1 MACHV
6 NSLRHCTARTVGFPA
21 MRRTH
26 SGRRYNSGF
35 AEPGLHAEAAL
46 RIFLR
51 ILFYITL
58 HIIILRNDIT

>member
-1 MACHV
+1 
-6 NSLRHCTARTVGFPA
+6 